1 MAKSIKKNFLY
12 SSLLTTANYIF
23 PFITYPYVSRVLGV
37 TNIGTCN
44 FVDSI
49 INYYVLFAMMGVGV
63 VGIREIAGNRNDKEK
78 LNKAF
83 NSLFV
88 LNFISTTI
96 MLAILIVS
104 IYTVPKLYEH
114 RELMW
119 SGALK
124 LAFNYLLVNWLF
136 QGLEDFRYIII
147 RTIAIKCVYVVGV
160 FLFVHTREDYPVYYF
175 LMAMMTVINAGI
187 NIAYSRRFVK
197 YSLRGITLTKYLKP
211 FLTYGFYT
219 LLTSMYTS
227 FNVAYLGCVSGET
240 EVGYYTTATKISGIL
255 LSLYSAF
262 TGVMLPRMSSLLSE
276 GNIEKFKSLLERS
289 FCILIAFAMP
299 IAIFSIVTAP
309 EIISIISG
317 QGYEGAIVPMRIVMP
332 LILVIGYEQILVIQT
347 LMPLKRDKAILRNST
362 VGAIVGIVLNF
373 VLVPYLDSIGSA
385 IVWVFS
391 ELTIFAMSQQT
402 VTKAIC
408 MGFPM
413 SAFVKNSLYYVPLA
427 LLMLLIN
434 HKEQSPIL
442 SISICGVL
450 MAAYC
455 YILNVYI
462 IKNVEFIRISNNAK
476 ESVIIYMHKLKQ
488 MLTGGGVSP
497 YVPYYCRRE
506 ARLCITYNLVAR

>member
-1 MAKSIKKNFLY
+1 MGKSIKKNFLY

-37 TNIGTCN
+37 TNIGICN

-49 INYYVLFAMMGVGV
+49 INYYILFAMMGVGV
-63 VGIREIAGNRNDKEK
+63 VGIREIAGNRNNKEK

-96 MLAILIVS
+96 MLVLLIIS
-104 IYTVPKLYEH
+104 IYAVPKLYEH

-119 SGALK
+119 AGALK
-124 LAFNYLLVNWLF
+124 LAFNYLLINWLF
-136 QGLEDFRYIII
+136 QGLEDFRYITI

-175 LMAMMTVINAGI
+175 LMSLMTIVNAGI
-187 NIAYSRRFVK
+187 NIAYSRKFVK
-197 YSLRGITLTKYLKP
+197 YSFRGISLTKYLKP

-227 FNVAYLGCVSGET
+227 FNVAYLGFVSGET
-240 EVGYYTTATKISGIL
+240 QVGYYTTATKICGIL

-276 GNIEKFKSLLERS
+276 GNVEKFKSLLGRS
-289 FCILIAFAMP
+289 FTILIAFAMP
-299 IAIFSIVTAP
+299 IAIFSIVMAP

-317 QGYEGAIVPMRIVMP
+317 RGYEGAILPMRLVMP

-347 LMPLKRDKAILRNST
+347 LMPLKRDKTILRNSSA
-362 VGAIVGIVLNF
+362 GAIVSIALNF
-373 VLVPYLDSIGSA
+373 LLVPYLDSVGSA
-385 IVWVFS
+385 IVWIFS
-391 ELTIFAMSQQT
+391 ELTIFAMSQQA
-402 VTKAIC
+402 VTKSIG
-408 MGFPM
+408 MGFPLW
-413 SAFVKNSLYYVPLA
+413 AFVKNALYYIPLA
-427 LLMLLIN
+427 LLLLLISF
-434 HKEQSPIL
+434 KELSPIL
-442 SISICGVL
+442 SISICAVL

-462 IKNVEFIRISNNAK
+462 IKNVEFIRLVETAK
-476 ESVIIYMHKLKQ
+476 KQILKH
-488 MLTGGGVSP
+488 L
-497 YVPYYCRRE
+497 
-506 ARLCITYNLVAR
+506 